1 MSLRSLRSNAFVVLM
16 LLGFASSAPAQQA
29 LSLGAP
35 PSLFADLTP
44 AQVKFINSEFPV
56 MVKEFTGMDG
66 KLIPRMTIEDTA
78 NKLIVGTDQ
87 FSIFQGVE
95 FAWAKAKHPELEP
108 LMTAIYHSPRAQ
120 AVLVVKK
127 DSKYKSFADLKGAAI
142 QRLKVGKE
150 HITLFLDKAAG
161 GDPGKFFAK
170 VDTTDNSESGLDA
183 VLLGK
188 VQAMVTDDASLNQYR
203 DVNPGRYNRL
213 AVIEKSSM
221 FPSSCVAY
229 VPKKV
234 PDEVVQKF
242 KNGMLK
248 ANESARGRDVMSS
261 FKITA
266 FQPVPAEYPQWLAEI
281 QKEYPENGKS
291 K

>member
-1 MSLRSLRSNAFVVLM
+1 MSLRSRGLFVVLV
-16 LLGFASSAPAQQA
+16 LLGAASSAPAQQ

-35 PSLFADLTP
+35 PSLFADLLP

-78 NKLIVGTDQ
+78 NKLIAGTDQ

-108 LMTAIYHSPRAQ
+108 LMTAIYHHPQSQ

-127 DSKYKSFADLKGAAI
+127 DSKVKSFADLKGKPI
-142 QRLKVGKE
+142 ERLKVGKE
-150 HITLFLDKAAG
+150 HIALFLDKAAG
-161 GDPGKFFAK
+161 GDPSKFFAK
-170 VDTTDNSESGLDA
+170 VVTTDNSENGLDA

-188 VQAMVTDDASLNQYR
+188 VEAMVTDDASLNQYR

-213 AVIEKSSM
+213 MVIEKSPM

-266 FQPVPAEYPQWLAEI
+266 FQLVPAEYPQWLAEI
-281 QKEYPENGKS
+281 RKEYPENGGTK
-291 K
+291 